1 MVTRPHEVPIRLFQN
16 RPELAAELLT
26 KTVGET
32 VPDYIRAESGSEAL
46 TDCDPIELNCDNV
59 SVFRDR
65 FGRAVFAII
74 TEVQRSEDDRKHYS
88 WPMYLTILRK
98 RLQCPVR
105 LLVICTDTATAA
117 WAAKPIHI
125 GPWDFILLPD
135 VIGPAQLL
143 KSTESRLPH
152 EAAELLIL
160 EAAVSEQGPRAESI
174 AHALDRRLNE
184 LSDPERRKC
193 AGWAWRL
200 LSHEACKVLE
210 AYMSLTYQEYLD
222 SPAGQLE
229 LRGEKRGEER
239 GEKRGE
245 IKALLKLL
253 GLRGIAVPAET
264 RARIEGCTDSD
275 LIDRWFTRAATAS
288 DIDEVFD

>member
-1 MVTRPHEVPIRLFQN
+1 MVTHPHEVPIRLFQN

-26 KTVGET
+26 KTIGEAL
-32 VPDYIRAESGSEAL
+32 PDYIRAESESEAL

-65 FGRAVFAII
+65 FGKAAFAII
-74 TEVQRSEDDRKHYS
+74 TEIQRSEDDRKHYS

-105 LLVICTDTATAA
+105 LLVICTDTATAD
-117 WAAKPIHI
+117 WAQKPIHI
-125 GPWDFILLPD
+125 GPRDSILLPD
-135 VIGPAQLL
+135 VIGPSQLL
-143 KSTESRLPH
+143 KIDEAQLPH
-152 EAAELLIL
+152 KAAEMLIL
-160 EAAVSEQGPRAESI
+160 TAAMSGKGPRTESI
-174 AHALDRRLNE
+174 AHELGKRLNE
-184 LSDPERRKC
+184 LSDSARRKY

-200 LSHEACKVLE
+200 LSNDACTILE

-229 LRGEKRGEER
+229 LRGEQR

-253 GLRGIAVPAET
+253 DLRGIALPAEQ
-264 RARIEGCTDSD
+264 RAQIEGCTDSD
-275 LIDRWFTRAATAS
+275 MIDRWFTRAATAS
-288 DIDEVFD
+288 GMDEIFD